1 MFSLQRHAM
10 AIPSL
15 EGVVGACKRGRHKG
29 RRNKTSAER
38 ASAAI
43 MGLKRVEKNTREK
56 VRIKNVNHGYEL
68 LQRAIGQDRMGKNP
82 TKLKTLEVAIKYIH
96 DLLDE
101 LQTETAQM
109 PPYANLEPLGDEKIY
124 PVALTEPSVSKTGRC
139 IHGVMLHFLQ
149 LKISCRHHAI
159 IRPCFKAF
167 TVNCLS
173 NRLHKCNAN
182 T

>member
-38 ASAAI
+38 ASAAM

-101 LQTETAQM
+101 LQMETAQM
-109 PPYANLEPLGDEKIY
+109 PRYANLPEPLGDEKIY
-124 PVALTEPSVSKTGRC
+124 SVATEPSVSKLADVYTKSCC
-139 IHGVMLHFLQ
+139 IFFS
-149 LKISCRHHAI
+149 SCRHHAI
-159 IRPCFKAF
+159 YKVHAVSKSSPSIA
-167 TVNCLS
+167 NY
-173 NRLHKCNAN
+173 RLHKCNAN
-182 T
+182 PQ